1 MKTPQALVL
10 GLLLA
15 ANTATAQTKVW
26 LPGGTNNWNVA
37 TNWSPTNVPTG
48 TGQSPFINNGHTAF
62 IDSAVPGVG
71 NVFVGQNANS
81 GRLEIRTGGVLSSA
95 AVRLGLDTRSGTLV
109 VSGGTIIAN
118 EIIVGFGASNNTG
131 GGTGVMNFT
140 NGSVT
145 ISNSFRL
152 GEWTNT
158 SGTVN
163 MVGGSLTSS
172 NLNVG
177 VRGYGLFTQSGGTS
191 TITST
196 NFQIGVDSA
205 SNSIVN
211 LSGTATMNAS
221 NATIQVGVGGSGT
234 GGFGLFGGGTLNA
247 AGVVV
252 ATNSS
257 FTDLGGTLNVTGGIT
272 NNGAWIFSPSNNLTS
287 SYSIGGSG
295 GMTKNAAGV
304 LTLNAASTYT
314 GDTTLNQA
322 NIQLGTNNAL
332 PTTTVFRFGTTA
344 NARRL
349 LLQGFNQTLVGV
361 DSTGASGNLFVQS
374 AADNTSNAPATLTL
388 NVAAAQSYTFSGR
401 MFNAGG
407 TAVNS
412 ALTLVKSGSGTQ
424 VLSGDSTFLTYSG
437 TTTVNAGVLEF
448 SGSNSV
454 ASNSAI
460 TLGGGTVRFSGG
472 GTRSNTITGS
482 GNLEKSGANTLTL
495 SGANSHSG
503 NTTVN
508 EGTLVISSTGTLT
521 FTIGDTGTNNGLL
534 GTGTTSVNG
543 QFAFDLSAA
552 STNTNATWTIV
563 ANTLTNSYGT
573 NFIVTGFNGAGGL
586 WTNTTN
592 GVNYV
597 FAQSNSVLSVQST
610 GAATPYDAWVAYWQG
625 VDPNFTNTA
634 GTANPDGDPFD
645 NNEEFAFDGNPA
657 VGTGALLTS
666 VKVGTNVVFNYVALT
681 NTNAV
686 TYQVQNTT
694 NLSVG
699 PWSNSVVM
707 ISNSANQS
715 GISLTNSYLRKE
727 FAVPAA
733 GREFYRV
740 QATIAP

>member
-1 MKTPQALVL
+1 
-10 GLLLA
+10 
-15 ANTATAQTKVW
+15 

-37 TNWSPTNVPTG
+37 TNWNPTNVPTG

-71 NVFVGQNANS
+71 NIFVGQGANS
-81 GRLEIRTGGVLSSA
+81 GRLEIRTDGVSSSA
-95 AVRLGLDTRSGTLV
+95 AVRLGLDARTGTLV
-109 VSGGTIIAN
+109 VSGGTMTAN
-118 EIIVGFGASNNTG
+118 DINVGAGSSNSSS
-131 GGTGVMNFT
+131 GGTGVMNIT

-145 ISNSFRL
+145 VSNSFRL

-177 VRGYGLFTQSGGTS
+177 VRGYGLFSQSGGTS

-205 SNSIVN
+205 SNSVVN

-221 NATIQVGVGGSGT
+221 SATIQVGVGGSGT
-234 GGFGLFGGGTLNA
+234 GSIGLFTNSTLNA
-247 AGVVV
+247 GGVLVRSGS
-252 ATNSS
+252 T
-257 FTDLGGTLNVTGGIT
+257 FTDFGGTLNVTGGIT
-272 NNGAWIFSPSNNLTS
+272 NNGTWVFSTLADFTR
-287 SYSIGGSG
+287 SYIVGGSG
-295 GMTKNAAGV
+295 GLDKNGAGV
-304 LTLNAASTYT
+304 LTLAAANTYA
-314 GDTTLNQA
+314 GPTTLVQGNIRLGIADAIPTNSVFMFGA
-322 NIQLGTNNAL
+322 NT
-332 PTTTVFRFGTTA
+332 

-349 LLQGFNQTLVGV
+349 SLEGFNQTLGGV
-361 DSTGASGNLFVQS
+361 DSALATGGALILES
-374 AADNTSNAPATLTL
+374 AVDGVSDAPATLTL
-388 NVAAAQSYTFSGR
+388 NVASATNYTFSGFVR
-401 MFNAGG
+401 NAPGA
-407 TAVNS
+407 TNS
-412 ALTLVKSGSGTQ
+412 ALSLVKSGAGTQ
-424 VLSGDSTFLTYSG
+424 VFSGGAVLVSYSG
-437 TTTVNAGVLEF
+437 PTTVNAGVLEF

-472 GTRSNTITGS
+472 GTRSNTITGT

-495 SGANSHSG
+495 AGTNSHSG

-508 EGTLVISSTGTLT
+508 EGTLVISSAGALA
-521 FTIGDTGTNNGLL
+521 FTIGGSGTNNALL
-534 GTGTTSVNG
+534 GTGTTTVNG
-543 QFAFDLSAA
+543 RFSFNLSAA

-573 NFIVTGFNGAGGL
+573 NFLVTGFNGAGGL

-597 FAQSNSVLSVQST
+597 FAESNGVLSVQST

-625 VDPNFTNTA
+625 VNPGFTNTA

-645 NNEEFAFDGNPA
+645 NNEEFAFDGNPT
-657 VGTGALLTS
+657 VGTGALLTAT
-666 VKVGTNVVFNYVALT
+666 KVGTNVVFNYVALT

-686 TYQVQNTT
+686 TYAAQSTA
-694 NLSVG
+694 NLSAG
-699 PWSNSVVM
+699 PWSNSVVT

-727 FAVPAA
+727 FVVP
-733 GREFYRV
+733 GTNNGFYRV
-740 QATIAP
+740 QASIAP

>member
-1 MKTPQALVL
+1 MKTPQALLL

-15 ANTATAQTKVW
+15 ANTATAQNKIW
-26 LPGGTNNWNVA
+26 NQGGTNNWNVA
-37 TNWSPTNVPTG
+37 TNWTPSGEPVATNPVLIINGGTALLDTAGAGQYIYLGQG
-48 TGQSPFINNGHTAF
+48 TGNGNLQVANGAALNATGILIGRDNAR
-62 IDSAVPGVG
+62 VG
-71 NVFVGQNANS
+71 TLTVSGGSISMGEFFVGD
-81 GRLEIRTGGVLSSA
+81 GRGG
-95 AVRLGLDTRSGTLV
+95 GGGGSGTATI
-109 VSGGTIIAN
+109 SGGTITLSNQFQIGA
-118 EIIVGFGASNNTG
+118 ASNAS
-131 GGTGVMNFT
+131 GTVSMSG
-140 NGSVT
+140 GSVT
-145 ISNSFRL
+145 S
-152 GEWTNT
+152 TNLIVGAAGA
-158 SGTVN
+158 GTFVQ
-163 MVGGSLTSS
+163 T
-172 NLNVG
+172 
-177 VRGYGLFTQSGGTS
+177 GGTS
-191 TITST
+191 TITGTSFLIAS
-196 NFQIGVDSA
+196 NSA
-205 SNSIVN
+205 SNSVVN
-211 LSGTATMNAS
+211 LSGTATLTANS
-221 NATIQVGVGGSGT
+221 ATVRVGGSGAGT
-234 GGFGLFGGGTLNA
+234 GGLGLFGGGTLNA

-252 ATNSS
+252 AANSS

-272 NNGAWIFSPSNNLTS
+272 NNGAWIFSPSNALTT
-287 SYSIGGSG
+287 SYIVGGSG
-295 GMTKNAAGV
+295 GMTKNGTGV
-304 LTLNAASTYT
+304 LTLAAANTYT
-314 GDTTLNQA
+314 GDTTLNVA
-322 NIQLGTNNAL
+322 NIRLGINNAIS
-332 PTTTVFRFGTTA
+332 TNSVFRFGATA
-344 NARRL
+344 GNRRL
-349 LLQGFNQTLVGV
+349 QLQGFNQTLGAV
-361 DSTGASGNLFVQS
+361 DDTAATGGNLFVES

-388 NVAAAQSYTFSGR
+388 NVAAAQSYTFRGR
-401 MFNAGG
+401 VQDAFNGA
-407 TAVNS
+407 NS
-412 ALTLVKSGSGTQ
+412 ALTLVKSGAGTQ
-424 VLSGDSTFLTYSG
+424 VLSGGANVSYSG

-448 SGSNSV
+448 GGTNTV
-454 ASNSAI
+454 ANNSAI

-503 NTTVN
+503 STTVN

-521 FTIGDTGTNNGLL
+521 FTIGGTGTNNGLL

-610 GAATPYDAWVAYWQG
+610 GAPTPYNAWVAYWQG

-634 GTANPDGDPFD
+634 GTDNPDGDPFD

-707 ISNSANQS
+707 ISNAANQS

-727 FAVPAA
+727 FVVPAA